1 MMAPRFNPHPVLRVF
16 DAVDNFQSVG
26 ARTVS
31 TTPSGALFMFNA
43 PFLWQQAELMAE
55 RIEREAGKA
64 ADAQVDHIYEVA
76 FTRPPTDEERAL
88 GIQFLGRKPTKDDK
102 NDKSVLVHY
111 CHAIMGLNEF
121 IYIR

>member
-1 MMAPRFNPHPVLRVF
+1 
-16 DAVDNFQSVG
+16 
-26 ARTVS
+26 
-31 TTPSGALFMFNA
+31 MFNA

-76 FTRPPTDEERAL
+76 FTRLPTDEERAL
-88 GIQFLGRKPTKDDK
+88 GIQFLDRKSTKDDK